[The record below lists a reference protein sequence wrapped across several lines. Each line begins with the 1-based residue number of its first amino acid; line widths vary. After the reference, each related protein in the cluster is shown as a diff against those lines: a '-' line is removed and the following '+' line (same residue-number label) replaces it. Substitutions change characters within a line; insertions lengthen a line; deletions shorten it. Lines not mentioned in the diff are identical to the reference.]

1 MSDLPKKQER
11 IFITKTHL
19 LSLSFTTLS
28 LGLLTFAIG
37 YKMGTSQAAVEE
49 QIPITLL
56 PETSS
61 QDTLEALL
69 REIERKE
76 ENKEAPDYSFPDENR
91 PQPVVKS
98 SLDKSSEVATTQL
111 RQGDVPPPKPQF
123 SEQEL
128 PTSGWSVQIGS
139 YKTLEEAQEKIMD
152 LQKNN
157 LSAYYVIAMIRG
169 KNWYRVR
176 VGGFT
181 TQKIAEDGKKALER
195 KLGEKGYITAKAP

>member
-1 MSDLPKKQER
+1 
-11 IFITKTHL
+11 L

-49 QIPITLL
+49 HTPITLL

-91 PQPVVKS
+91 PQPIVKS
-98 SLDKSSEVATTQL
+98 SLDQNSELATTQL
-111 RQGDVPPPKPQF
+111 RQGEELPPKPQF

-139 YKTLEEAQEKIMD
+139 YKTLEEAQEKIMM
-152 LQKNN
+152 LQKQN

-195 KLGEKGYITAKAP
+195 KLSEKGYITAKAP